1 MTARER
7 QGDSSRGK
15 GQAHEFL
22 EYQNLFLGCVMSQ
35 AVKCVR
41 VYVCVC
47 VHVYVCVCIERRC
60 GGIADLNF

>member
-41 VYVCVC
+41 VCMCVCVC
-47 VHVYVCVCIERRC
+47 ACMCMCVCVLRE
-60 GGIADLNF
+60 GAEELLT